1 MNLLSRVIIAALI
14 VIVLI
19 VVGYFALSHITLG
32 QQVSSPQAVTLVV
45 NYLKNTN
52 PNTLVNVTNVTPSI
66 YPGSWHILTAV
77 AFNATSPCPSYVAY
91 SFDYPQYG
99 FVYRVQNNYTSNC
112 MIYGLQQNKS
122 YILAA
127 APLAIARSYNL
138 SIPIIQKFVAKY
150 GYKNVTVHASYFNS
164 IIISSATYNGVWI
177 VNYTASRANYSIFA
191 AITQVGGKLVANYT
205 LPH

>member
-1 MNLLSRVIIAALI
+1 MNLLSSVVVAGIIVIALI
-14 VIVLI
+14 L
-19 VVGYFALSHITLG
+19 VGYFGLQHLNLG
-32 QQVSSPQAVTLVV
+32 QQVSQQQAVTLVT

-52 PNTLVNVTNVTPSI
+52 PNTLVNVTNVTPSV

-112 MIYGLQQNKS
+112 VIYGLQQNQS

-138 SIPIIQKFVAKY
+138 SVPSIMNFVSHY
-150 GYKNVTVHASYFNS
+150 GYKNVVVHATYFDS
-164 IIISSATYNGVWI
+164 ILLSSTTYNGVWI
-177 VNYTASRANYSIFA
+177 VNYTAPAANYSEFA
-191 AITQVGGKLVANYT
+191 AITQVGGNLVANYT
-205 LPH
+205 LPN